1 MATIKAL
8 KAKEDAWRKA
18 LQDQLDAVFA
28 ATELMVEDLHKILA
42 ELEALNE
49 TIPYEAALVGRR
61 EPTEDEIAYGKTLEP
76 EAKKKVKAK

>member
-1 MATIKAL
+1 MATLKAI

-42 ELEALNE
+42 ELEAL
-49 TIPYEAALVGRR
+49 
-61 EPTEDEIAYGKTLEP
+61 EPKG
-76 EAKKKVKAK
+76 KVKNGR